1 MIMKKLQWNS
11 FSKKIYIHT
20 TVERLYDLWATAAG
34 ISSWFLQSAEYK
46 TQTGLIR
53 NATTPIQKG
62 DSYTWR
68 WHNWEGKEEGTVLE
82 ANGKNYLEIS
92 FESSKVSI
100 ELQPKNNATLVILTQ
115 FGIPINDE
123 SKLKI
128 YFGCSNGWTFWLTNL
143 KAFVEH
149 GILLNETKINLQEN
163 ELAGYE
169 FVNL

>member
-1 MIMKKLQWNS
+1 MEFILQ
-11 FSKKIYIHT
+11 
-20 TVERLYDLWATAAG
+20 
-34 ISSWFLQSAEYK
+34 
-46 TQTGLIR
+46 
-53 NATTPIQKG
+53 
-62 DSYTWR
+62 
-68 WHNWEGKEEGTVLE
+68 
-82 ANGKNYLEIS
+82 NGKNYLEIS

-115 FGIPINDE
+115 FEIPINDE